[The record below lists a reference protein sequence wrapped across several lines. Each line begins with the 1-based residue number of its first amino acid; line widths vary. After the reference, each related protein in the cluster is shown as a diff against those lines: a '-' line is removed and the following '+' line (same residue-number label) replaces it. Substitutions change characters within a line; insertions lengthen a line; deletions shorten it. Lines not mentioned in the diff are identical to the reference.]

1 MAVDNPKKEFI
12 DTILSFQSH
21 DVWTVFSDFFAV
33 TALEFRCSLSSFE
46 FKRGDLEQKKAAI
59 NQIYAKYQDKEKEL
73 FPKLY
78 ALLEML
84 IDAEIQN
91 KHFTD
96 IAGAI
101 FHELD
106 AGNKHTGQ
114 FFTPQHLADLTAG
127 LCLDAEKIR
136 ELIAKNG
143 CVRFSEPAS
152 GAGAMILAWATAISK
167 CGYNPQKV
175 MFIHATDIDI
185 RCVNMCYV
193 QLSLYGLPAVV
204 VHGDT
209 LTLKTWDTMY
219 TPIYYFDWWNL
230 KNERFKEL
238 SRND

>member
-1 MAVDNPKKEFI
+1 MDNPKKEFI

-21 DVWTVFSDFFAV
+21 DVWTVFSDFFAI

-46 FKRGDLEQKKAAI
+46 FKCGDLEQKKVAI

-91 KHFTD
+91 KRFTD

-114 FFTPQHLADLTAG
+114 FFTPQHLADLTAD
-127 LCLDAEKIR
+127 LCKVGVRAYPHKFRHTTATMAIQKGMRVEQVQVMLGHNEIDTTMIY
-136 ELIAKNG
+136 AK
-143 CVRFSEPAS
+143 VAS
-152 GAGAMILAWATAISK
+152 KDVKYA
-167 CGYNPQKV
+167 
-175 MFIHATDIDI
+175 HAK
-185 RCVNMCYV
+185 Y
-193 QLSLYGLPAVV
+193 LG
-204 VHGDT
+204 
-209 LTLKTWDTMY
+209 
-219 TPIYYFDWWNL
+219 
-230 KNERFKEL
+230 
-238 SRND
+238 